1 MSDRVLPFSTAAQAY
16 GTTRPLMVRAVPQG
30 RTQVQ
35 GTQAN
40 AQAAQVAKP
49 AQHDTFDF
57 SAAARARSTP
67 SHPLAAAKVP
77 GQVSF
82 EGSASAS
89 ATTPPASPMPPAPVP
104 AQARTQ
110 VTGSMPIYTNPAS
123 RNVAATGVNA
133 GRLID
138 FEA

>member
-16 GTTRPLMVRAVPQG
+16 GASRPLMVRAVPEG
-30 RTQVQ
+30 RA
-35 GTQAN
+35 QAGQPLSSGR
-40 AQAAQVAKP
+40 AGQAAQP
-49 AQHDTFDF
+49 AEPDTFDF

-67 SHPLAAAKVP
+67 AHPLAAAKVP

-82 EGSASAS
+82 EGSTPAAGSPAP
-89 ATTPPASPMPPAPVP
+89 PPARDSRA
-104 AQARTQ
+104 
-110 VTGSMPIYTNPAS
+110 MPIYANPAS
-123 RNVAATGVNA
+123 RNGAATGVDA

>member
-16 GTTRPLMVRAVPQG
+16 GTTRPLLVRAVPQG
-30 RTQVQ
+30 QTQVRGVQ
-35 GTQAN
+35 TA
-40 AQAAQVAKP
+40 AHAAQVAKP
-49 AQHDTFDF
+49 QQHDTFDF

-82 EGSASAS
+82 EGS
-89 ATTPPASPMPPAPVP
+89 TPTPTSPPTYTRAPAAPNAAPP
-104 AQARTQ
+104 QARAADA
-110 VTGSMPIYTNPAS
+110 MPIYTNPAS

>member
-30 RTQVQ
+30 RTQAQ
-35 GTQAN
+35 G
-40 AQAAQVAKP
+40 AQASPQAVQVAKP

-82 EGSASAS
+82 EGSAATA
-89 ATTPPASPMPPAPVP
+89 ATTPPPAP
-104 AQARTQ
+104 QARTQ
-110 VTGSMPIYTNPAS
+110 VAGSMPIYTNPAS
-123 RNVAATGVNA
+123 RNVAATGVDA